1 MRLETNL
8 LIYKAVEFNTGVKI
22 SAPYRKGEEMQ
33 TCNEQIEKSLID
45 MAVEGWRFSRLFTR
59 VISKLDA
66 GESGRYLNQVRYFQK
81 KMEES
86 LDANGLRL
94 VNVEGLPYDAGV
106 AASAL
111 NLDEF
116 AADDHL
122 IVDQML
128 EPIVMGP
135 EGLRREGS
143 VMLRKV
149 QL

>member
-1 MRLETNL
+1 
-8 LIYKAVEFNTGVKI
+8 
-22 SAPYRKGEEMQ
+22 MQ
-33 TCNEQIEKSLID
+33 TENEQIEQSLID

-66 GESGRYLNQVRYFQK
+66 GESSRYLNQVRYFQK

-86 LDANGLRL
+86 MDANGLKL

-106 AASAL
+106 AASAV
-111 NLDEF
+111 NLDDF

>member
-1 MRLETNL
+1 
-8 LIYKAVEFNTGVKI
+8 
-22 SAPYRKGEEMQ
+22 MQ
-33 TCNEQIEKSLID
+33 TCGEQIQKSLID

-66 GESGRYLNQVRYFQK
+66 GESSRYLNQVRYFQK

-86 LDANGLRL
+86 LDANGLKL

-111 NLDEF
+111 NLDDF

>member
-1 MRLETNL
+1 
-8 LIYKAVEFNTGVKI
+8 
-22 SAPYRKGEEMQ
+22 MQ
-33 TCNEQIEKSLID
+33 TENEKIEQSLID

-86 LDANGLRL
+86 LESSNLKL

-106 AASAL
+106 AAAAL
-111 NLDEF
+111 NLDDF

-143 VMLRKV
+143 VMLRRV